1 MDDLFKGRQFDR
13 DIIILCLRWYLR
25 FKLSFRDLVEMM
37 AERGIPLAHTTIM
50 RWIAR
55 YVPEFEK
62 RWNRFACRAGAS
74 WRVDETYVK
83 IKGSWTYL
91 YRAVDKQ
98 GKTVDFLLRAKRESR
113 QPKRFSAGR
122 SRARVDCRAKITL
135 DGYQASH
142 RAAREILGQHRRG
155 ERTKIRSSKYLNN
168 LIEQDH
174 RSIKLRLGP
183 MLGLKRFR
191 NASITIAGIELMH
204 RIRKGQFKLGKL
216 RIKDNRHP
224 KSGTQFSPH
233 EPGKFSTFR
242 HIDFESLHHSRR
254 EWLCTRPACR
264 DLSGLRWG
272 GLHFGSHWSHGAMA
286 KSIDSRRARTSP
298 TDIWNG

>member
-37 AERGIPLAHTTIM
+37 AERGISLAHTTIM

-62 RWNRFACRAGAS
+62 RWNRFARRVGTS

-83 IKGSWTYL
+83 IKGKWTYL

-98 GKTVDFLLRAKRESR
+98 GKTVDFLLRAKRDVAAAKAFFRRAFKS
-113 QPKRFSAGR
+113 QGR
-122 SRARVDCRAKITL
+122 LPQKITL

-142 RAAREILGQHRRG
+142 RAAREFLDQHQRG
-155 ERTKIRSSKYLNN
+155 ARTTIRSSKYLNN

-183 MLGLKRFR
+183 MLGFKGFR

-204 RIRKGQFKLGKL
+204 RIRKGQFKLGRL
-216 RIKDNRHP
+216 RIKDNR
-224 KSGTQFSPH
+224 
-233 EPGKFSTFR
+233 
-242 HIDFESLHHSRR
+242 
-254 EWLCTRPACR
+254 A
-264 DLSGLRWG
+264 
-272 GLHFGSHWSHGAMA
+272 
-286 KSIDSRRARTSP
+286 P
-298 TDIWNG
+298 TIWNAVLAA